1 MVDDEP
7 IEETIR
13 LLDIDD
19 DRLGAL
25 AAASELDPKLRQSL
39 SELASRRQALARQR
53 AALDQL
59 NERRNQL
66 VADETRLRDN
76 LSALG
81 REASLRKRLLD
92 SFAATESAIETVTTE
107 IGKTSAAVDTAERD
121 LSSYIAGLNL

>member
-1 MVDDEP
+1 
-7 IEETIR
+7 
-13 LLDIDD
+13 
-19 DRLGAL
+19 
-25 AAASELDPKLRQSL
+25 
-39 SELASRRQALARQR
+39 LASRRQALARQH

-92 SFAATESAIETVTTE
+92 SFAATESTIETVTAE
-107 IGKTSAAVDTAERD
+107 IGKASAAVDAAERD
-121 LSSYIAGLNL
+121 LSAYIAGLNL